1 MYPEKA
7 KAYITPTDQN
17 NAVRKIRNWQD
28 GYAMPKTLNE
38 MLALNKASYSDDISK
53 LATVNQAR
61 ERYKLSRNLLLKIAE
76 DNGAVRRIGR
86 ASI

>member
-1 MYPEKA
+1 M
-7 KAYITPTDQN
+7 
-17 NAVRKIRNWQD
+17 
-28 GYAMPKTLNE
+28 
-38 MLALNKASYSDDISK
+38 NKASYSDDISK

-86 ASI
+86 AVRIDVPAMDKAIRNY